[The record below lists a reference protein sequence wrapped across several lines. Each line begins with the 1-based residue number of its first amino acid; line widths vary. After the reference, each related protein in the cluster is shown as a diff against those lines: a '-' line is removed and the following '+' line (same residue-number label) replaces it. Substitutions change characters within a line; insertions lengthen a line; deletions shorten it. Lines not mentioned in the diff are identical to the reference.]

1 MDVKLVFS
9 VLVVVLLGAGLAV
22 AERRR
27 RLLVACV
34 GILVALA
41 TGWGLA
47 ARAVAVDYRDA
58 DGAADCWPYC
68 TPFQDAV
75 WATLFYAPVAAVLLL
90 VTATALYALRR
101 RRSRSGAS

>member
-1 MDVKLVFS
+1 VRELELVFS
-9 VLVVVLLGAGLAV
+9 VLGVVLLGAGRAV

-27 RLLVACV
+27 RLLTACV
-34 GILVALA
+34 GILAALA
-41 TGWGLA
+41 IGWGLA

-58 DGAADCWPYC
+58 DGGADCWPDC
-68 TPFQDAV
+68 SPFQDAV

-101 RRSRSGAS
+101 RRSRSG